1 LSRIS
6 LTLTLALTLS
16 CILPLSA
23 TTAASIP
30 FSTKWATRLW
40 QTEIGTAGSAI
51 IAREPSGWGQAWVF
65 LSGLRPSTHYY
76 MAVREGTCSALGARI
91 AYDASPQTD
100 STGTLDWAL
109 NALTPSQMRTIQS
122 AAHFSIVVGSAR
134 RCATFPT
141 PATSCAARSAPS
153 PWKDLIL
160 VYPETAITYRA
171 ADGTDT
177 NFAAA
182 FTTVEL
188 DQLQS
193 DAAAMSAMASAWSG
207 GATSLRATVTVVDH
221 ALHSVTPQGTG
232 GGYAVTENDIRT
244 DLNRYAPI
252 GRFDNVTVVWKAPS
266 GAGTTMPLWAWST
279 SGGCV
284 SVHVNSTGFTTLA
297 VTDVA
302 APIIDELLH
311 LWLETVVGYYSHFG
325 FRPIPNLDAFGN
337 GAYTY
342 DPVNGWASFY
352 QAFMTGSVVDAQG
365 KSLGG
370 IRKAMWASG
379 TPTTRPV
386 GCYWFHDP

>member
-1 LSRIS
+1 
-6 LTLTLALTLS
+6 
-16 CILPLSA
+16 
-23 TTAASIP
+23 
-30 FSTKWATRLW
+30 
-40 QTEIGTAGSAI
+40 
-51 IAREPSGWGQAWVF
+51 V
-65 LSGLRPSTHYY
+65 
-76 MAVREGTCSALGARI
+76 
-91 AYDASPQTD
+91 
-100 STGTLDWAL
+100 
-109 NALTPSQMRTIQS
+109 
-122 AAHFSIVVGSAR
+122 
-134 RCATFPT
+134 
-141 PATSCAARSAPS
+141 
-153 PWKDLIL
+153 
-160 VYPETAITYRA
+160 
-171 ADGTDT
+171 
-177 NFAAA
+177 
-182 FTTVEL
+182 
-188 DQLQS
+188 
-193 DAAAMSAMASAWSG
+193 
-207 GATSLRATVTVVDH
+207 TVTIVDH
-221 ALHSVTPQGTG
+221 ALRSVSPQGTG

-266 GAGTTMPLWAWST
+266 SASTTMPLWAWGT

-370 IRKAMWASG
+370 ITKAMWASG

>member
-1 LSRIS
+1 MLLVLTVS
-6 LTLTLALTLS
+6 LTLAF
-16 CILPLSA
+16 ILPVSA
-23 TTAASIP
+23 TAAASLP
-30 FSTKWATRLW
+30 FSAKWATRLW

-76 MAVREGTCSALGARI
+76 MAVRGGTCGALGTVI
-91 AYDASPQTD
+91 AYDGTPQTD
-100 STGTLDWAL
+100 STGTLNWDL
-109 NALTPSQMRTIQS
+109 NALTPAQMRTIQN
-122 AAHFSIVVGSAR
+122 AVHVSIVVGSTR
-134 RCATFPT
+134 RCATFPA
-141 PATSCAARSAPS
+141 PATSCAARASPA

-177 NFAAA
+177 SLAAA
-182 FTTVEL
+182 FTSAEL

-193 DAAAMSAMASAWSG
+193 DAAAMPALASAWSG
-207 GATSLRATVTVVDH
+207 GATSLRVTVTVVDH
-221 ALHSVTPQGTG
+221 ALRSVSPQGTG

-244 DLNRYAPI
+244 DLNAFAPI
-252 GRFDNVTVVWKAPS
+252 GRYDNVTVVWKAS
-266 GAGTTMPLWAWST
+266 TGASTEMPLWGWGTAGS
-279 SGGCV
+279 CV

-302 APIIDELLH
+302 APITGELLH
-311 LWLETVVGYYSHFG
+311 LWLETAAGYYSHFG
-325 FRPIPNLDAFGN
+325 FLPMPDVNAIDNR
-337 GAYTY
+337 AYTY

-365 KSLGG
+365 KPLGG
-370 IRKAMWASG
+370 ITKAMWASG